1 MADGISIEV
10 QGVQATSRYFRSK
23 AGRIIP
29 IVEPVFKNAGRRVVS
44 RLVSG
49 YDRRRG
55 NVGVYIRTG
64 TYGRRM
70 QMKSTATSSRVRVH
84 IFNMTPYAP
93 YVGSHARQSWM
104 HRDFWPTDVEALGA
118 EKHQIVREV
127 SAALIRGLH

>member
-10 QGVQATSRYFRSK
+10 LGVKETSRYFRSRS
-23 AGRIIP
+23 GRLIP

-55 NVGVYIRTG
+55 DAGVYIRTG

-70 QMKSTATSSRVRVH
+70 QMKTITTINRIRVH

-93 YVGSHARQSWM
+93 YVGSHARQAWM
-104 HRDFWPTDVEALGA
+104 HRDFWTTDVEALGA